1 MCSIPKKDGKKVI
14 DDIWLYTI
22 LAMIGENFDAGHELC
37 GAVIRCADSLSCR
50 FDCLDVSPFSPA
62 PRFVKHRRSALF
74 ADTPCF
80 AGYTS
85 LRKAGDR
92 VAVWTRNSNNEK
104 ACLEIGNQ
112 FKSAISECLQSQG
125 LAPEVPKDSLEY
137 LVHDEALEA
146 SKNKNDKS
154 GTKSAKYKL

>member
-1 MCSIPKKDGKKVI
+1 MRS
-14 DDIWLYTI
+14 
-22 LAMIGENFDAGHELC
+22 LC
-37 GAVIRCADSLSCR
+37 CQ
-50 FDCLDVSPFSPA
+50 FYCLCVSFSPA
-62 PRFVKHRRSALF
+62 PRFFDHRRTALF
-74 ADTPCF
+74 ADTPSL
-80 AGYTS
+80 AGNTS

-92 VAVWTRNSNNEK
+92 VAVWTRNLDNDK

-112 FKSAISECLQSQG
+112 FKSAISECLLSQG

-137 LVHDEALEA
+137 FVHNEALEA